1 MVLAAAVAALAA
13 THSATALAGTLFAV
27 GAATGWVDGTMNTL
41 GVAVERAYGRPVM
54 TSLHAAFSAGAL
66 AGALGGSM
74 AARAGAGLLAQF
86 GIAAAVLAVAGL
98 AGTPWLPGAEA
109 DRGTPA
115 PSPALRPGLSAALL
129 GAGLI
134 AAVSLMAE
142 GAADNWGS
150 VFVRTVLHGSLAVAP
165 LAPAG
170 ANGGMMAG
178 RLAGDS
184 FISRFGRQAVLPAA
198 AGAAGAGLIL
208 TLVTHS
214 IPVAIAGYVILG
226 IGCAPLVPIAYTT
239 AGALPGAAPAR
250 MMARVTTM
258 GYGGQL
264 SAPAV
269 IGLVA
274 ARTSLTAALVI
285 PALLLLGVAAAAM
298 TARDSRPVLARRR
311 TGQ

>member
-1 MVLAAAVAALAA
+1 MRRPYRARHAARPAQSEPLRRARMSTAVCFGVCGAAWGTWTARLPTLEHAAGLGSAQLGLVLFCCPAGLLAAMQVMPMLVRWTGSARLCRGSIVVLAAAVAALAA

-178 RLAGDS
+178 RLPETRS
-184 FISRFGRQAVLPAA
+184 S
-198 AGAAGAGLIL
+198 AGLGARRFFRR
-208 TLVTHS
+208 
-214 IPVAIAGYVILG
+214 PPG
-226 IGCAPLVPIAYTT
+226 PL
-239 AGALPGAAPAR
+239 
-250 MMARVTTM
+250 
-258 GYGGQL
+258 
-264 SAPAV
+264 
-269 IGLVA
+269 
-274 ARTSLTAALVI
+274 
-285 PALLLLGVAAAAM
+285 
-298 TARDSRPVLARRR
+298 ARD
-311 TGQ
+311 